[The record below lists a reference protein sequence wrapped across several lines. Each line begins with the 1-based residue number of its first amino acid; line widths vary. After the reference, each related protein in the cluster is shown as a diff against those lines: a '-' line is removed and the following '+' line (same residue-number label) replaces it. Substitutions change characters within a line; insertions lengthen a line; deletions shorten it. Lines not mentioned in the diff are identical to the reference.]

1 MVATAERSCNLGS
14 TEVGNIHDKGSPL
27 KYRSRPINEGS
38 NDGGAVRENVW
49 VVPIS
54 VEDEGSISQVRV
66 KIAAVFVRFH
76 NEARLGAEMNGRPCR
91 APLPLCEGAANKS
104 RWITPRGS
112 ERSEEPSSGR
122 GLPMRPSDS
131 QKGTTTR
138 GGGICDHLLN
148 GNDRQTR
155 LSRCLELRVVRL
167 RARDRL

>member
-1 MVATAERSCNLGS
+1 MVATTKRSCNLGS
-14 TEVGNIHDKGSPL
+14 AEIGNIHDDGSTL
-27 KYRSRPINEGS
+27 KNRSGPVKEGT
-38 NDGGAVRENVW
+38 NDGGAVGEDVW
-49 VVPIS
+49 VVPVS
-54 VEDEGSISQVRV
+54 VEDEGSIGEVRV

-76 NEARLGAEMNGRPCR
+76 NEARLGAEMNGCPCR
-91 APLPLCEGAANKS
+91 APLPFCEGAANKS